1 MHNSGWVEC
10 VCVFFRW
17 WGGSVGGGGV
27 GNGDGDYGFSCRF
40 VRSASPE
47 GWKKNASIR
56 DETLQIFSQFQKD
69 DRELRTLPLSLG
81 VVVVVVLVLLVAELT
96 LVPPDGVSAD
106 PSEVLEACRSTPP
119 PPALGLRSRIAGGG
133 ATEVDD

>member
-1 MHNSGWVEC
+1 MVGLN
-10 VCVFFRW
+10 VCVFFFDGG
-17 WGGSVGGGGV
+17 GGSVGGGGV

-81 VVVVVVLVLLVAELT
+81 VVVVVAVLVLLVAELT